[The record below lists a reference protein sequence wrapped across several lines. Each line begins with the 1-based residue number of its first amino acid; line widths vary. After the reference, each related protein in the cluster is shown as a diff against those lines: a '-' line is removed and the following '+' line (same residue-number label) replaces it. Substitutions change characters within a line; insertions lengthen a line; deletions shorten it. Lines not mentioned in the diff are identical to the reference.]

1 MLSRSSLTVIFSFLT
16 LSLFS
21 QDISGVWVGNY
32 EKVIF
37 MNHPEKLVVEIYVYN
52 DSLITGASHLYY
64 KDDSYEHY
72 KIKGVYNKSSSTVY
86 FYEDSTIDVKLG
98 FFETNCLGNYTMKLK
113 VTDVALSL
121 KGRWSDNSTQLF
133 GCPTTGVW
141 LQKDIPPDQKKTTL
155 KPKDKNLER
164 SSDIQSLIEISEF
177 EKDSIEVSIF
187 DNGIIDND
195 SISLYL
201 NDSILLT
208 RQLITNKPISL
219 FISLDKKIPLNKLK
233 LAAENLGTIP
243 PCTAFMI
250 VKTRKKRYEVN
261 LSSDFSSNGIVEF
274 FMKE

>member
-1 MLSRSSLTVIFSFLT
+1 

-37 MNHPEKLVVEIYVYN
+37 MNHPEKLVVEISVYN

-72 KIKGVYNKSSSTVY
+72 KIKGVYNRSNSTVY
-86 FYEDSTIDVKLG
+86 FYEDSTIDVRLG
-98 FFETNCLGNYTMKLK
+98 FMETNCLGNYTMKLK
-113 VTDVALSL
+113 ITDVALSL
-121 KGRWSDNSTQLF
+121 KGRWSDNSTRLF
-133 GCPTTGVW
+133 GCPSTGVW
-141 LQKDIPPDQKKTTL
+141 LQKDIPPDQNQITFM
-155 KPKDKNLER
+155 PHDKNLER

-177 EKDSIEVSIF
+177 EKDSIEISIF
-187 DNGIIDND
+187 DNGVIDND

-201 NDSILLT
+201 NDSLLIN
-208 RQLITNKPISL
+208 RNLITNKPISL
-219 FISLDKKIPLNKLK
+219 FISLDKNIPLNKLK

-261 LSSDFSSNGIVEF
+261 LSSDFSSNGVVEF